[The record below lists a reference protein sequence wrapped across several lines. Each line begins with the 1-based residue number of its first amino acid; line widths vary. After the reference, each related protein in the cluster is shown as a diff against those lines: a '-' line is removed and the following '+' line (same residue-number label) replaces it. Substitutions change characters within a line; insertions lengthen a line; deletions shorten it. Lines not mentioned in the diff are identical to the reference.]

1 MTRQNVLTRAKKN
14 QALAMARA
22 KRLEEARALY
32 SEICQIDKQDPDA
45 WLMLGAVQGMLGKHA
60 EAADCLRRAID
71 IQPNNPQAHYNLG
84 VASRDQ
90 GKFAEAVEAFQAA
103 LRLKPDYAD
112 AYENLAFAFLSLKRF
127 DEAIAAFEA
136 TLRFYP
142 GKPELHSNLGS
153 VYQAKGLLQKAE
165 ASYRQALRLNPGTVV
180 VYENLGSTLSV
191 QGRHEE
197 ALDCFRE
204 GLRRKPGNAYIHS
217 NLLLTLN
224 YLADKD
230 PLEILEEHRAW
241 GRAHPCTDDS
251 LAEFAN
257 TREPE
262 RRLRI
267 GYLSPDF
274 RSHSVAYYIEPLLR
288 AHNRSTVE
296 VYCYS
301 NVVRPDDTT
310 QRLRSLADVWRDI
323 FSMSDKQVAEQVRS
337 DSIDVLIDLAGHT
350 GANRLWLYARRL
362 APVQAT
368 YLGYPNTTGL
378 STMDYRIT
386 DFLADPEGQEKFYT
400 EKLLRL
406 PGCFLCYQPPAE
418 APEVAPLPA
427 NKTGRITFGSFNN
440 LAKINSR
447 TIQIWSKIL
456 RAVPESR
463 LFLKNH
469 SLTDPATRERYW
481 AMFREQG
488 VPSDRIELIGTV
500 SSSAAHLALY
510 GEVDIGLDT
519 FPYNGTTTTCEAL
532 WMGVP
537 VITLVGH
544 THAGRVGLS
553 LLTTVGLREL
563 AAITPEEYVACAA
576 ALAADIGS
584 LSALRASL
592 RERMRA
598 SPLCDAAAFAGTL
611 ETAFREIW
619 RRWCEQS
626 DNLIPKINEHL

>member
-1 MTRQNVLTRAKKN
+1 MSRQNALTRAKKN
-14 QALAMARA
+14 QALALAQA
-22 KRLEEARALY
+22 NRLEEARALY
-32 SEICQIDKQDPDA
+32 TQVCQVDRQDADA
-45 WLMLGAVQGMLGKHA
+45 WFMLGAIHGMLGQHA
-60 EAADCLRRAID
+60 EAAECLRRSIG
-71 IQPNNPQAHYNLG
+71 IQPQNPQAHYNLG
-84 VASRDQ
+84 VALRDQ
-90 GKFAEAVEAFQAA
+90 GKFAEAIVAFQAA

-112 AYENLAFAFLSLKRF
+112 AYENMGFAFLSLKQL
-127 DEAIAAFEA
+127 DETIAAFEA

-165 ASYRQALRLNPGTVV
+165 ASYRQVLRLNPSADV

-197 ALDCFRE
+197 ALACFRE
-204 GLRRKPGNAYIHS
+204 GLRRKPGNAYVHS

-224 YLADKD
+224 YLPDKD
-230 PLEILEEHRAW
+230 PFEILEEHRAW
-241 GRAHPCTDDS
+241 GSAHPCAGSST
-251 LAEFAN
+251 AEFAN
-257 TREPE
+257 TRDPA

-274 RSHSVAYYIEPLLR
+274 RSHSVAYYVEPLLR
-288 AHNRSTVE
+288 AHDRSVVE
-296 VYCYS
+296 VYCYA
-301 NVVRPDDTT
+301 NVLRPDDTT
-310 QRLRSLADVWRDI
+310 QRLRSLADIWRDI
-323 FSMSDKQVAEQVRS
+323 SAMSDNQVIDQIRS
-337 DSIDVLIDLAGHT
+337 DGIDVLIDLAGHT
-350 GANRLWLYARRL
+350 GANRLWLFACRP
-362 APVQAT
+362 APVQVT

-406 PGCFLCYQPPAE
+406 PSCFLCYQPPVE
-418 APEVAPLPA
+418 APEVVPLSA
-427 NKTGRITFGSFNN
+427 NKTGRVTFGSFNN
-440 LAKINSR
+440 LAKINFQ
-447 TIQIWSKIL
+447 TIRLWSEIL

-463 LFLKNH
+463 LLLKNH
-469 SLTDPATRERYW
+469 SLADPATRERYL

-488 VPSDRIELIGTV
+488 VLSDRIELVGTV
-500 SSSAAHLALY
+500 SSSAEHLALY
-510 GEVDIGLDT
+510 GKVDVALDT

-544 THAGRVGLS
+544 AHAGRVGLS
-553 LLTTVGLREL
+553 LLTAVGLREL
-563 AAITPEEYVACAA
+563 AAETAEEYVTRAA
-576 ALAADIGS
+576 ALAADLGS

-598 SPLCDAAAFAGTL
+598 SRLCDAAAFAGTV
-611 ETAFREIW
+611 EAAYREIW
-619 RRWCEQS
+619 RRWCGQS
-626 DNLIPKINEHL
+626 GDTISRNE